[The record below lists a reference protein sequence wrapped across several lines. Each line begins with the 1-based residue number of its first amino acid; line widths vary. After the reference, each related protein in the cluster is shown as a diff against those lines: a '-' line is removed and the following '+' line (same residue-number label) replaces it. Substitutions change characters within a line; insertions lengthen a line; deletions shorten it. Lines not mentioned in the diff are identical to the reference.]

1 MLRMVKALDIT
12 IVGAGNL
19 GSALAMSLHQAGY
32 AIREIVYP
40 DGSPSSPHSRALAR
54 NTGATAVKL
63 SRATLEARVIW
74 FCVPDR
80 EITSAATALADLIN
94 WRGKIAFHSSGALGS
109 NELRALQQRGASV
122 ASVHP
127 LMTFVARLRPSL
139 KQVPFALE
147 GDGAA
152 VRAARSVVRSLGG
165 EAVSIDAKHKTAY
178 HAWGT
183 FASPLLLSLFVT
195 AEEVARLAGIPPN
208 LARRRMLPI
217 LRKTLENY
225 AKHGPVG
232 AFSGPIIRGDA
243 ATVRKHLQVLRKN
256 PGAFEVYKALARAA
270 LKNLP
275 TQNRAAL
282 TKLLGGR
289 GSKSERSR

>member
-32 AIREIVYP
+32 AIREIVSR
-40 DGSPSSPHSRALAR
+40 DRSPSLRRSQALAR
-54 NTGATAVKL
+54 NTGAKAVEV
-63 SRATLEARVIW
+63 SRATLHARVIW

-80 EITSAATALADLIN
+80 EIASAATALADRVN
-94 WRGKIAFHSSGALGS
+94 WRGKIAFHSSGALSS
-109 NELRALQQRGASV
+109 NELSALKWRGASV

-127 LMTFVARLRPSL
+127 LMTFVARSRPSL
-139 KQVPFALE
+139 KRVPFALE

-152 VRAARSVVRSLGG
+152 VRAARSVVRSLEG
-165 EAVSIDAKHKTAY
+165 EAFSIAAKHKTAY

-183 FASPLLLSLFVT
+183 FTSPLLLSLFVT
-195 AEEVARLAGIPPN
+195 AEEVARLAGVPPT

-217 LRKTLENY
+217 LRQTLENY

-232 AFSGPIIRGDA
+232 AFSGPIIRGDT
-243 ATVRKHLQVLRKN
+243 ATVQKHLQVLRKN
-256 PGAFEVYKALARAA
+256 SGAFEVYSALARAA
-270 LKNLP
+270 LNNLP

-282 TKLLGGR
+282 AKLLRGR
-289 GSKSERSR
+289 DSKSASSG